1 MTSGHFKAY
10 PVDQIWVDRQARQ
23 RRELKNIPELAE
35 SIRAQGL
42 INPLTV
48 TREGRLVAGE
58 RRLTA
63 VKQLGWSAVPI
74 QFVDETSEDQ
84 LHLIELEE
92 NIKRVDISWQEQ
104 CLAIERY
111 QQLLQ
116 GTDRPS
122 TAEKIADEMGM
133 VHQTVSRKLMVA
145 KALKEGN
152 PLVAS
157 AATYSTALGIV
168 ERAQAR
174 KSADATR
181 TIMTDALKVIT
192 PNAPAPVAPTV
203 PLLHTSFRSW
213 LDTYDGPQFNLIH
226 CDFPYGVGMHDSDQ
240 GSGDGFGTYKDT
252 KEVYF
257 NLLGDLDLAMSS
269 VIADSAHLIFWF
281 SMDYYTD
288 TRYFLEQMGWSI
300 SPFPLIWHKS
310 DNIGILPDPKRGP
323 RRIYETAFFGSRGDR
338 PVVRSVSNVFSCP
351 GRDKTLHMNEKP
363 VAMLKYFMGMV
374 CDEYSTVL
382 DPTCGSANAIRAAQQ
397 LAAAAVLGL
406 EIDKE
411 FFNRAKEA
419 FLDAV

>member
-1 MTSGHFKAY
+1 MTSGQFKAY

-23 RRELKNIPELAE
+23 RRELKNIPELAD

-63 VKQLGWSAVPI
+63 VKSLGWSAVPI

-116 GTDRPS
+116 GTDRPA

-192 PNAPAPVAPTV
+192 PEAQPQAPQI
-203 PLLHTSFRSW
+203 PLLHTSFAEW
-213 LDTYDGPQFNLIH
+213 LATYSGPQFNLIH

-240 GSGDGFGTYKDT
+240 GSGDGFGTYQDT
-252 KEVYF
+252 KDVYLR
-257 NLLGDLDLAMSS
+257 LLFELGKAMKT
-269 VIADSAHLIFWF
+269 VVADSAHLIFWF
-281 SMDYYTD
+281 SMDYYQETLNW
-288 TRYFLEQMGWSI
+288 LEDMGWKV

-382 DPTCGSANAIRAAQQ
+382 DPTAGSANAIRAAQS
-397 LAAAAVLGL
+397 LGAASALGL
-406 EIDKE
+406 EIDLE